1 MRQTT
6 GNGCTVT
13 VIASLASYRAD
24 VQITGD
30 VDMAAL
36 PVLADAVSQLAA
48 ASPRSVFVDLAGVTF
63 AGSALPNFLAR
74 AYGVLPRESSLVVCR
89 PSPMTRRVLDMTD
102 MMRIVTVGEHLL
114 SRVCPPLSVVG

>member
-13 VIASLASYRAD
+13 VIASRASYRAD

-63 AGSALPNFLAR
+63 AGSALPDFWPGR
-74 AYGVLPRESSLVVCR
+74 TVSCHVSR
-89 PSPMTRRVLDMTD
+89 PSWCAAPAR
-102 MMRIVTVGEHLL
+102 
-114 SRVCPPLSVVG
+114 